1 MDTMTEHRTAQ
12 IPQWKIDEIENIKQ
26 LVGKYPVMGIVGIRD
41 IPAKQL
47 QEMRRSLKG
56 IAKLHIYRNSL
67 LHRALDQCDD
77 TISAMGAHIND
88 QTALIFTDLNPFK
101 LFKLLEAS
109 KTSAPIKAGAS
120 APEDIVV
127 EAGPTSFA
135 PGPVIG
141 DLQSAG
147 IPAKI
152 DKGKVVIKETKVVA
166 HAGEPVSRALSEML
180 TRLEIYPMVVGLDL
194 RAVYDAGTV
203 LEAGVLDIDEAE
215 YADNLAIAATCAF
228 NLAIGITYPSNA
240 TIMTLLSQASAGAR
254 NLGINS
260 AIPEPALV
268 DTLLQ
273 VAQSKATSLACS
285 IDDPAALGDALQA
298 LLPQKAAAEEAVS
311 AAGETEEKAEDA
323 AGDDLQEAAEEESA
337 EEKEEEAAEGL
348 GLLFG

>member
-1 MDTMTEHRTAQ
+1 MDAMTEHRTAH
-12 IPQWKIDEIENIKQ
+12 IPQWKIDEIENIKR
-26 LVGKYPVMGIVGIRD
+26 LAGEYPVVGIVGIRD

-47 QEMRRSLKG
+47 QEMRRNLKG
-56 IAKLHIYRNSL
+56 IAKLRIYRNNL
-67 LHRALDQCDD
+67 MHRAFDQRDD
-77 TISAMGAHIND
+77 NIRSMEPYITD

-101 LFKLLEAS
+101 LFKLLKS
-109 KTSAPIKAGAS
+109 GKTSAPIKAGAS

-127 EAGPTSFA
+127 EAGPTSFN
-135 PGPVIG
+135 PGPVVG

-166 HAGEPVSRALSEML
+166 QAGEPVSQALSKML
-180 TRLEIYPMVVGLDL
+180 ARLEIYPMTVGLDL

-215 YADNLAIAATCAF
+215 YTDNFATAATCAF

-240 TIMTLLSQASAGAR
+240 TIRTLLSQAAVGAR

-260 AIPEPALV
+260 AIPEPDIV
-268 DTLLQ
+268 DTLLSM
-273 VAQSKATSLACS
+273 AQSKAISLACS
-285 IDDPAALGDALQA
+285 IDDPAALGEALQA

-311 AAGETEEKAEDA
+311 AEEGTEEKAGEA
-323 AGDDLQEAAEEESA
+323 AGEGSKEVSEEEPA

>member
-1 MDTMTEHRTAQ
+1 MLTEHRTAH
-12 IPQWKIDEIENIKQ
+12 IPQWKLDEIENIKQ

-56 IAKLHIYRNSL
+56 VAKFHLYRNSL
-67 LHRALDQCDD
+67 LRRAFDQCDD
-77 TISAMGAHIND
+77 TVGAMEEHIND

-109 KTSAPIKAGAS
+109 KTSAPIKAGAL

-127 EAGPTSFA
+127 KAGPTSFA

-141 DLQSAG
+141 DLQNAG

-152 DKGKVVIKETKVVA
+152 DKGKVMIRTTTVVA
-166 HAGEPVSRALSEML
+166 HAGEPVSRELSKML
-180 TRLEIYPMVVGLDL
+180 TRLEIYPMTVGLDL

-203 LEAGVLDIDEAE
+203 LESGVLDINEAE
-215 YADNLAIAATCAF
+215 YTDNLAIAATRAF

-240 TIMTLLSQASAGAR
+240 TILTLLSQASAGAR

-260 AIPEPALV
+260 AIPVPGLV

-273 VAQSKATSLACS
+273 VAQSKATSLACN

-298 LLPQKAAAEEAVS
+298 LLPAQAAVEETAPVAEA
-311 AAGETEEKAEDA
+311 TEETAEDA
-323 AGDDLQEAAEEESA
+323 SGGDSQEAAEEESA

>member
-1 MDTMTEHRTAQ
+1 MDTMTEHRTAH

-26 LVGKYPVMGIVGIRD
+26 LVGRYPVMGIVGIRD

-77 TISAMGAHIND
+77 TIDAMGAHIND

-141 DLQSAG
+141 DLQNAG

-194 RAVYDAGTV
+194 RAVYDAGAV

-215 YADNLAIAATCAF
+215 YADNFASAATGAF
-228 NLAIGITYPSNA
+228 NLAIGITYLSNA
-240 TIMTLLSQASAGAR
+240 TILTLLSQASAGAR

-273 VAQSKATSLACS
+273 VAQSKATSLACN

-298 LLPQKAAAEEAVS
+298 LLPQQATSEK
-311 AAGETEEKAEDA
+311 TEEKAEDA
-323 AGDDLQEAAEEESA
+323 AGEDLQEAAEEESA

>member
-1 MDTMTEHRTAQ
+1 MDTMTEHHTAH
-12 IPQWKIDEIENIKQ
+12 IPQWKLDEIENIKQ

-77 TISAMGAHIND
+77 TIGAMGAHISD

-166 HAGEPVSRALSEML
+166 HAGEPVSQALSQML
-180 TRLEIYPMVVGLDL
+180 ARLEIYPMTVGLDL
-194 RAVYDAGTV
+194 RAVYDAGMV

-240 TIMTLLSQASAGAR
+240 TIRTLLSQASAGAR

-268 DTLLQ
+268 DTLLL

-298 LLPQKAAAEEAVS
+298 LLPQKAAAEDAVS

-323 AGDDLQEAAEEESA
+323 AGDNSQEAAEEEST

>member
-77 TISAMGAHIND
+77 TIGAMGAHIND

-166 HAGEPVSRALSEML
+166 HAGEPVSQALSKML
-180 TRLEIYPMVVGLDL
+180 ARLEIYPMTVGLDL
-194 RAVYDAGTV
+194 RAVYDAGMV

-240 TIMTLLSQASAGAR
+240 TIMTLLSQASTGAR

-273 VAQSKATSLACS
+273 VAQSKARNRRESGRCSGWRLAGS
-285 IDDPAALGDALQA
+285 GRRRID
-298 LLPQKAAAEEAVS
+298 
-311 AAGETEEKAEDA
+311 
-323 AGDDLQEAAEEESA
+323 
-337 EEKEEEAAEGL
+337 
-348 GLLFG
+348 

>member
-1 MDTMTEHRTAQ
+1 MNATTEHRTSH
-12 IPQWKIDEIENIKQ
+12 IPQWKLDEIENIKQ
-26 LVGKYPVMGIVGIRD
+26 LIGEYPVMGIVGIRD

-56 IAKLHIYRNSL
+56 VAKLHLYRNSL
-67 LHRALDQCDD
+67 LHRALNQCDD
-77 TISAMGAHIND
+77 TIGAMGAHIND

-141 DLQSAG
+141 DLQNAG

-152 DKGKVVIKETKVVA
+152 DKGKVMIRETKVVA

-180 TRLEIYPMVVGLDL
+180 TRLEIYPTTVGLDL
-194 RAVYDAGTV
+194 RAVYDAGAV
-203 LEAGVLDIDEAE
+203 LEAGVLDINEAE
-215 YADNLAIAATCAF
+215 YTDNLAIAATRAF
-228 NLAIGITYPSNA
+228 NLAIGIAYPSNA
-240 TIMTLLSQASAGAR
+240 TITTLLSQASAGAR

-260 AIPEPALV
+260 AIPVPDLV
-268 DTLLQ
+268 DALLQ

-285 IDDPAALGDALQA
+285 IDDPDALGDALQA
-298 LLPQKAAAEEAVS
+298 LLPKQAAAEETASV
-311 AAGETEEKAEDA
+311 AEATEEKAEDA
-323 AGDDLQEAAEEESA
+323 AGGDSQEAAEEESA